1 MANSYLT
8 PTVITRET
16 LMRLTNK
23 LSMASH
29 CYTALEKQFH
39 KIGTTITVRLPNK
52 FRGANSATIA
62 LNDLTEPS
70 VQLTISNQFNIGMS
84 WPTKDETLT
93 IDEFSKRYVEPATD
107 TLANMVDAAMCAL
120 ANDVYNTVGTPG
132 VTPATFTV
140 LGAAGQR
147 LTEEGVPR
155 VGRVGILNP
164 AAEYA
169 LGDGLR
175 QYMYNPSLSKELT
188 ESGFL
193 GRVNG
198 TDLYGDQNVLVH
210 TTGHFTTGCTPLC
223 NFSGGNGVACASG
236 ASTIT
241 ADGCTTTTNTVTVG
255 DVFTLGTV
263 GGSGATAPVFAVNP
277 VSGASTGV
285 LRQFV
290 ITTAATSTGGGDL
303 LLTFSPS
310 LIDGTASQATA
321 LGAYQTVSVLP
332 ANNCPINFLGTQ
344 DTAYPQNLI
353 YHPNAFALVCVPL
366 EMPENTWGARVS
378 DPQTGLSIRLTKQ
391 WAIGTDIKYTR
402 LDLLCGVKTI
412 YPALACRLAG

>member
-1 MANSYLT
+1 MANSYLS

-16 LMRLTNK
+16 MMRLNNK

-29 CYTALEKQFH
+29 CYTSLEKEFH
-39 KIGTTITVRLPNK
+39 KIGTTITVRLPLK
-52 FRGANSATIA
+52 LRGANSANIA

-93 IDEFSKRYVEPATD
+93 IDEFSKRYIDPATD
-107 TLANMVDAAMCAL
+107 TLANLVDSAMCAL
-120 ANDVYNTVGTPG
+120 ANDVYNCVGTPG
-132 VTPATFTV
+132 ATPATFAV
-140 LGAAGQR
+140 LGSAGQR

-155 VGRVGILNP
+155 AGRVGILNP

-175 QYMYNPSLSKELT
+175 QYMYNPSLSKELL

-198 TDLYGDQNVLVH
+198 TDLYGDQNVLTH
-210 TTGHFTTGCTPLC
+210 TTGHFTTGATPLV
-223 NFSGGNGVACASG
+223 NGSTVSG
-236 ASTIT
+236 ATQLI
-241 ADGCTTTTNTVTVG
+241 ADGFTTTTGTVTAG
-255 DVFTLGTV
+255 DVFTLGTL

-290 ITTAATSTGGGDL
+290 VTEAATSTGGGDM
-303 LLTFSPS
+303 TIKCSPA
-310 LIDGTASQATA
+310 LIDGTATQATA

-344 DTAYPQNLI
+344 DSSYPQNLI
-353 YHPNAFALVCVPL
+353 YHPHAFALVCVPL

-391 WAIGTDIKYTR
+391 WAIGTDVKYTR

-412 YPALACRLAG
+412 YPQLACRLVG